1 VRDVQTLSWIDQ
13 VIRFWFEELQ
23 PQDWFVRNTAT
34 DETCRVRFLDL
45 YESISEQASRTPVAT
60 GRHALAT
67 VIVLDQF
74 PRNMFRGTPRAFATD
89 AQALQIAEQ
98 AIALKLDR
106 ELTSSQRTFLYMP
119 FQHAEDRDV
128 QARSVELFAS
138 LGDAQSLAY
147 AHKHKEVIDRF
158 GRFPHR
164 NQALGRESTA
174 EEIEFMKTHP
184 GF

>member
-1 VRDVQTLSWIDQ
+1 MQTLPWIDE
-13 VIRFWFEELQ
+13 VIRFWFEELR
-23 PQDWFVRNTAT
+23 PQDWFVRSAAT

-45 YESISEQASRTPVAT
+45 YESVSEQAARTPVAT

-74 PRNMFRGTPRAFATD
+74 PRNMFRGSPRAFATD
-89 AQALQIAEQ
+89 AQALRISEE
-98 AIALKLDR
+98 AIAAKLDR
-106 ELTSSQRTFLYMP
+106 ELTPAQRTFLYMP
-119 FQHAEDRDV
+119 FQHAENRDV

-138 LGDAQSLAY
+138 LGDAQSLSY
-147 AHKHKEVIDRF
+147 AHKHKEVVDRF

-164 NQALGRESTA
+164 NEALGRDSTP
-174 EEIEFMKTHP
+174 EEVEFMKSHP